1 MSILITNGIALIQ
14 EPKIVTP
21 RLCKDLITHINNSEL
36 QQEHQNVQCESV
48 DLIHTD
54 KLHAK
59 VFNLFQELRDWI
71 RHYLHLEVIGD
82 SGYQLRRIYGTTR
95 LHTDGAKDDFAIRN
109 LSCIVALNDDYKGGE
124 ISFPKQDYKYQMDK
138 GDVLIFPPYHTH
150 PHQVFPP
157 HAGTYR
163 YTINTWF
170 YDGSVNQQLEG
181 GDKHVNRYPSKL

>member
-14 EPKIVTP
+14 EPKILRP
-21 RLCKDLITHINNSEL
+21 KLCNDLISHIESSELHIND
-36 QQEHQNVQCESV
+36 QNVQCESI
-48 DLIHTD
+48 DLARTD

-59 VFNLFQELRDWI
+59 VFDLFLNLRDWI
-71 RHYLHLEVIGD
+71 RQYLTLEVMGD

-95 LHTDGAKDDFAIRN
+95 LHTDGPIDGYGGEIRN
-109 LSCIVALNDDYKGGE
+109 LSCIVALNGDFGGGE
-124 ISFPKQDYKYQMDK
+124 ISFPKQDFKYQMSR
-138 GDVLIFPPYHTH
+138 GDILIFPPYHTH

-170 YDGSVNQQLEG
+170 YDAAVGQTLKREDLYVN
-181 GDKHVNRYPSKL
+181 KYP

>member
-1 MSILITNGIALIQ
+1 MSILITNGITLIK

-21 RLCKDLITHINNSEL
+21 KLCKDLITFIESSEL
-36 QQEHQNVQCESV
+36 NRDDQNVQC
-48 DLIHTD
+48 DCINLFPKD

-59 VFNLFQELRDWI
+59 VFNVFQELRTQI
-71 RHYLHLEVIGD
+71 RHYLNIQVIGD

-95 LHTDGAKDDFAIRN
+95 LHADGSTDGTAIRN
-109 LSCIVALNDDYKGGE
+109 LSCIIGLNGDFGGGE
-124 ISFPKQDYKYQMDK
+124 ISFPKQDFKYQMDK

-150 PHQVFPP
+150 PHQVYPP

-170 YDGSVNQQLEG
+170 YDGSVNQIIKEDEG
-181 GDKHVNRYPSKL
+181 VNIYP